1 MEKTKTKKPAVIH
14 NLVKIKALL
23 FLAMRRQTDRRA
35 ATAREIA
42 IATGGNPDSLYVL
55 LQRWRMWGLV
65 NCIPATPYV
74 YMIADEGLRYLSKID
89 NWFFSGYYSKKRKK
103 RIRGYRGKVEDLKRE
118 IAIASRALFWWRY
131 YPNHWDRD
139 REGHKGFVYYIQA
152 PFTTAQDLV
161 KVESSY
167 GRAISTNVK
176 GCLLVVKFD
185 SALGAYQYL
194 PEWGFQQK
202 NRRELGQAIVD
213 AKIGMVW
220 ANDE

>member
-1 MEKTKTKKPAVIH
+1 MEKTKTKKTPVIRD
-14 NLVKIKALL
+14 LRKIKTLL
-23 FLAMRRQTDRRA
+23 FLSMRGQTDKRA

-42 IATGGNPDSLYVL
+42 IATGGSADSLYVL
-55 LQRWRMWGLV
+55 LGRWTAWGLV
-65 NCIPATPYV
+65 HWRGTEPFS
-74 YMIADEGLRYLSKID
+74 YMIAPEGQRYLSKIS

-103 RIRGYRGKVEDLKRE
+103 RMPGYRGKVEDLKRE

-152 PFTTAQDLV
+152 PFKTAQDLV

-176 GCLLVVKFD
+176 GCQLVVKFD
-185 SALGAYQYL
+185 SALEAYQYL

-220 ANDE
+220 AKDA